1 MKDNRY
7 FRNIALTVVLG
18 IALAACMV
26 IRAMAPMAVL
36 PQLDVPN
43 VVLLSVIAL
52 LAEFYICG
60 DVKCYALT
68 VVFAA
73 LTFGILP
80 MAAGAMA
87 VMEAV
92 KLAVIGGVIFT
103 LCAWLFDSVCD
114 RLTTGPAAKAAPIF
128 SALGIYLAAQCFAG
142 MIL

>member
-7 FRNIALTVVLG
+7 IRNIALTVVLG
-18 IALAACMV
+18 LALAVCMV

-36 PQLDVPN
+36 PRLDVPN
-43 VVLLSVIAL
+43 VVLLSMIAL
-52 LAEFYICG
+52 LAEFYIVG
-60 DVKCYALT
+60 EGKCSALT
-68 VVFAA
+68 FLFSA
-73 LTFGILP
+73 LTFGVLP
-80 MAAGAMA
+80 LACGAME

-92 KLAVIGGVIFT
+92 KLAVTGGVIFT

>member
-18 IALAACMV
+18 VALAVCMV

-43 VVLLSVIAL
+43 VVLLSMIAL
-52 LAEFYICG
+52 LAEFYIAG
-60 DVKCYALT
+60 EGKCNVLT
-68 VVFAA
+68 FLFSAVA
-73 LTFGILP
+73 FGILP
-80 MAAGAMA
+80 LACGAME
-87 VMEAV
+87 VTEAL

>member
-18 IALAACMV
+18 LALAVCTV

-43 VVLLSVIAL
+43 VVLLSMIAL
-52 LAEFYICG
+52 LAEFYIAGEC
-60 DVKCYALT
+60 KCNALT
-68 VVFAA
+68 FVFSA
-73 LTFGILP
+73 LTFGVLP
-80 MAAGAMA
+80 LACGAMEI
-87 VMEAV
+87 MEAL
-92 KLAVIGGVIFT
+92 KLTVIGGVIFT
-103 LCAWLFDSVCD
+103 LCAWLFDSVRD

>member
-18 IALAACMV
+18 VALAVCMV

-36 PQLDVPN
+36 PRLDVPN
-43 VVLLSVIAL
+43 VVLLSMIAL
-52 LAEFYICG
+52 LAEFYIAG
-60 DVKCYALT
+60 EGKCSALT
-68 VVFAA
+68 ALFAA
-73 LTFGILP
+73 LTFGVLP
-80 MAAGAMA
+80 LACGAME
-87 VMEAV
+87 VLEAV

>member
-1 MKDNRY
+1 MKDHRY

-18 IALAACMV
+18 LALAVCMV

-43 VVLLSVIAL
+43 VVLLSMIAL
-52 LAEFYICG
+52 LAEFYIAGEGKCG
-60 DVKCYALT
+60 
-68 VVFAA
+68 A
-73 LTFGILP
+73 LTFLFSAVAFGVLP
-80 MAAGAMA
+80 LVAGSVEA
-87 VMEAV
+87 MEAV

>member
-18 IALAACMV
+18 LALAVCMV

-43 VVLLSVIAL
+43 VVLLSMIAL
-52 LAEFYICG
+52 LAEFYIAG
-60 DVKCYALT
+60 EGKCS
-68 VVFAA
+68 A
-73 LTFGILP
+73 LTFLFSAVAFGVLP
-80 MAAGAMA
+80 LACGAME
-87 VMEAV
+87 VMEAL
-92 KLAVIGGVIFT
+92 KLAAIGGVIFT

>member
-7 FRNIALTVVLG
+7 FRNIALTATLG

-26 IRAMAPMAVL
+26 IRAMAPMAVV

-43 VVLLSVIAL
+43 VVLLSMIAL
-52 LAEFYICG
+52 LAEFYIAG
-60 DVKCYALT
+60 EGKCNALT
-68 VVFAA
+68 FLFSA
-73 LTFGILP
+73 LTFGVLP
-80 MAAGAMA
+80 LACGAME

-103 LCAWLFDSVCD
+103 LCAWLFDSVVD
-114 RLTTGPAAKAAPIF
+114 RLTTGPAAKAAPIL

>member
-18 IALAACMV
+18 IALAVCMV
-26 IRAMAPMAVL
+26 IRALAPMAVL

-43 VVLLSVIAL
+43 VVLLSLIAL
-52 LAEFYICG
+52 LAEFYIVG
-60 DVKCYALT
+60 ESKSNV
-68 VVFAA
+68 
-73 LTFGILP
+73 LTFVFSVLAFGVLP
-80 MAAGAMA
+80 VACGAMEI
-87 VMEAV
+87 VETL
-92 KLAVIGGVIFT
+92 KLAVIGGVVFT

>member
-7 FRNIALTVVLG
+7 IRSIVLTVVLG
-18 IALAACMV
+18 LALAICMV

-36 PQLDVPN
+36 PRLDVPN
-43 VVLLSVIAL
+43 VVLLSMIAL
-52 LAEFYICG
+52 LAEFYLSG
-60 DVKCYALT
+60 EGKCSVLT
-68 VVFAA
+68 FVFAA
-73 LTFGILP
+73 LTFGVLP
-80 MAAGAMA
+80 LAAGVME
-87 VMEAV
+87 VMEAA

-103 LCAWLFDSVCD
+103 LCAWLFDSVTD